1 MNLSLKFHTIATQLA
16 CWSAANPLAKNLLM
30 LALPITLA
38 VVASLHKMPT
48 PPTGCTT
55 GSGGC

>member
-1 MNLSLKFHTIATQLA
+1 MNLSLKLKTTVTQLA
-16 CWSAANPLAKNLLM
+16 YWSVTNPVGTRLLM
-30 LALPITLA
+30 LALPITLVA
-38 VVASLHKMPT
+38 VASIFALPT